1 MSLLRHGDLIPDVV
15 AFVGVLV
22 FFAGMHLLW
31 LSRRDIFGWLE
42 EFIRLFRLSVHAV
55 SRASSQREKRM
66 VDPAAATGGPLELV
80 TMKPQK
86 KHTARIALGVL
97 LAFFLAPML
106 ITLGLGF

>member
-1 MSLLRHGDLIPDVV
+1 MSLLRHGNLIPDVV

-31 LSRRDIFGWLE
+31 LSRRDIVGWIE
-42 EFIRLFRLSVHAV
+42 EFIRLFRLSVRQVA
-55 SRASSQREKRM
+55 
-66 VDPAAATGGPLELV
+66 DPASLAGGPVELV
-80 TMKPQK
+80 TAKPQK

-97 LAFFLAPML
+97 LVFFLAPML

>member
-1 MSLLRHGDLIPDVV
+1 MSFFRHGNMIPDVV

-22 FFAGMHLLW
+22 FCAGMHLLW
-31 LSRRDIFGWLE
+31 MSRRDILGWIE
-42 EFIRLFRLSVHAV
+42 EFLRLFRLNVRQVA
-55 SRASSQREKRM
+55 
-66 VDPAAATGGPLELV
+66 DPASATVEPLELGEGSR
-80 TMKPQK
+80 QK